1 MVHDPGTVSSIKQQA
16 MLFVDANAEL
26 IQKLALEIH
35 ARPEPNYQEFF
46 ASGRAAEMLDEFGFD
61 VVREAAGLPTAF
73 VATTGGATPGPT
85 IGLVAE
91 YDCVPDVGHGCG
103 HNLICAATVAAGM
116 GLSYVAGA
124 LPGAVKV
131 FGAPAEEGGKGK
143 KPMAEQGLFDGL
155 DAALQ
160 FHPSTRAGVTEL
172 NLLAQN
178 IFCTFSG
185 TPAHSTAVP
194 WEGRNAL
201 DGVINAFNAINAMR
215 QQIHPDIRI
224 TGIVTESPSTI
235 AAIPERAGAMF
246 RVRGF
251 HEPMVLGVVERVK
264 AAIQGAALQTGTDV
278 KIWDEAVEPSLR
290 CSAVLTELFSQT
302 GAAFGYA
309 PDRTARG
316 SGSTDLAYVGQKAP
330 TVMFRLPTWPEGTAA
345 HSEAAVLASK
355 SDEALSTAL
364 VAAKILIGMSIDLL
378 FDDDL
383 LQRAKSE
390 FADAPAL
397 ASLSGAPAE
406 FWV

>member
-1 MVHDPGTVSSIKQQA
+1 MSRDPGAIASIKQQA
-16 MLFVDANAEL
+16 MHVIDANADL
-26 IQKLALEIH
+26 IRQLALEIH

-46 ASGRAAEMLDEFGFD
+46 ASGRAAGMLDEFGFE
-61 VVREAAGLPTAF
+61 VEREAAGLPTAF
-73 VATTGGATPGPT
+73 VATAGGQNPGPT

-103 HNLICAATVAAGM
+103 HNLICAATVAAGI

-124 LPGAVKV
+124 LPGSIKV

-143 KPMAEQGLFDGL
+143 KPMAEHGLFDDL

-160 FHPSTRAGVTEL
+160 FHPATRAGVTEI

-178 IFCTFSG
+178 IFCTFTG

-224 TGIVTESPSTI
+224 TGIITESPSTI
-235 AAIPERAGAMF
+235 ASIPERAGAMF

-264 AAIQGAALQTGTDV
+264 AAMQGAALQTGTEV
-278 KIWDEAVEPSLR
+278 EIWEEAVEPSLR
-290 CSAVLTELFSQT
+290 SNSVLTELFART
-302 GAAFGYA
+302 GAEFGYTA
-309 PDRTARG
+309 ERIARG

-330 TVMFRLPTWPEGTAA
+330 TLMFRLPTWPEGTPGPQRGGGDCLEVGGGTGDHPRCRQGAGG
-345 HSEAAVLASK
+345 HEHRS
-355 SDEALSTAL
+355 AL
-364 VAAKILIGMSIDLL
+364 
-378 FDDDL
+378 
-383 LQRAKSE
+383 RRR
-390 FADAPAL
+390 PA
-397 ASLSGAPAE
+397 GAGE
-406 FWV
+406 S

>member
-1 MVHDPGTVSSIKQQA
+1 MIQDPGTIASIKQQA
-16 MLFVDANAEL
+16 MRVVDANAEL
-26 IQKLALEIH
+26 IRQLALDIH

-46 ASGRAAEMLDEFGFD
+46 ASGRAAEMLDEFGFE
-61 VVREAAGLPTAF
+61 VEREAAGLPTAF
-73 VATTGGATPGPT
+73 VATARGATPGPT
-85 IGLVAE
+85 IGLIAE

-103 HNLICAATVAAGM
+103 HNLICAATVAAGI

-124 LPGAVKV
+124 LPGGVKV

-143 KPMAEQGLFDGL
+143 KPMAEYGLFDDL

-160 FHPSTRAGVTEL
+160 FHPSTRAGVTEI

-178 IFCTFSG
+178 IFCTFIG

-201 DGVINAFNAINAMR
+201 DGVINSFNAINAMR

-235 AAIPERAGAMF
+235 ASIPERAGAMF

-251 HEPMVLGVVERVK
+251 HEPMVLGVVDRVK
-264 AAIQGAALQTGTDV
+264 VAIQGAALQTGTEV
-278 KIWDEAVEPSLR
+278 EIWDEAIEPSLR
-290 CSAVLTELFSQT
+290 SNGVLTEVFARA
-302 GAAFGYA
+302 GAEFGYT
-309 PDRTARG
+309 PERVPRG

-330 TVMFRLPTWPEGTAA
+330 TLMFRLPTWPEGTPA

-355 SDEALSTAL
+355 SEAALDTTL
-364 VAAKILIGMSIDLL
+364 VAAKVLVGMCVDLL
-378 FDDDL
+378 FDHDL
-383 LQRAKSE
+383 LDRARSE
-390 FADAPAL
+390 FVAPPAL
-397 ASLSGAPAE
+397 ASEGSAVPTE
-406 FWV
+406 F